1 MIGGIGM
8 REILLSISAWVHLF
22 ATVIW
27 IGGIFFILFVALP
40 GARKNL
46 EQPGKFMGEL
56 GKRFTPL
63 ANFSILLVFATGI
76 ILSLSADRFSNLG
89 SSESQIL
96 FAKVSTALVMAGIH
110 FYRGLV
116 LTPKIGKMT
125 TEDSPADAI
134 AKLQQLSLRLVK
146 ANFFLGMTVLFLSVM
161 LSALCS

>member
-1 MIGGIGM
+1 M
-8 REILLSISAWVHLF
+8 REILSIISVWVHLL
-22 ATVIW
+22 ATVVW

-56 GKRFTPL
+56 SKRFTPL
-63 ANFSILLVFATGI
+63 ANLSILLVFATGI
-76 ILSLSADRFSNLG
+76 IMSLSAGSFSDLG

-96 FAKVSTALVMAGIH
+96 FIKVSVALVMAGVH
-110 FYRGLV
+110 FYRGLI

-125 TEDSPADAI
+125 AEARPADAI

-146 ANFFLGMTVLFLSVM
+146 ANLFLGMAVLFLSVM
-161 LSALCS
+161 LSALRA

>member
-1 MIGGIGM
+1 M
-8 REILLSISAWVHLF
+8 REILLIISAWVHLF
-22 ATVIW
+22 AAVVW

-46 EQPGKFMGEL
+46 EQPGKFMGDL

-76 ILSLSADRFSNLG
+76 VMSLSTGRFSDPG

-96 FAKVSTALVMAGIH
+96 FIKVSVAVVMAGVH

-146 ANFFLGMTVLFLSVM
+146 TNLFLGITVLFLTGTLSVFRK
-161 LSALCS
+161 

>member
-1 MIGGIGM
+1 M
-8 REILLSISAWVHLF
+8 REILSIISVWVHIL
-22 ATVIW
+22 ATVVW

-63 ANFSILLVFATGI
+63 ANLSIMLIFVTGI
-76 ILSLSADRFSNLG
+76 LMSLSAGRFSEMG
-89 SSESQIL
+89 SFQSQIL
-96 FAKVSTALVMAGIH
+96 FIKVSTASVMVGVH
-110 FYRGLV
+110 FYRGLF

-125 TEDSPADAI
+125 AEAAPGDSI

-146 ANFFLGMTVLFLSVM
+146 TNLILGMAVLFLSGM
-161 LSALCS
+161 FSALRA

>member
-1 MIGGIGM
+1 M
-8 REILLSISAWVHLF
+8 REILSIISVWVHIL
-22 ATVIW
+22 ATVVW

-63 ANFSILLVFATGI
+63 ANLSIMLIFVTGI
-76 ILSLSADRFSNLG
+76 LMSLSAGRFSEMG
-89 SSESQIL
+89 SFQSQIL
-96 FAKVSTALVMAGIH
+96 FIKVSTASVMVGVH
-110 FYRGLV
+110 FYWGLF

-125 TEDSPADAI
+125 AEAAPGDSI

-146 ANFFLGMTVLFLSVM
+146 TNLILGMAVLFLSGM
-161 LSALCS
+161 FSALRA